1 MGQQMGFFDVDD
13 PSKCDKPKYPGE
25 EGSTPAHFLASGA
38 LMCCKS
44 KEVDQTV
51 CKSGKCVVGMM
62 KCMDTHG
69 GKIGAVE
76 KKLTNP
82 KAMERGDDGEMRG
95 SCPTAIQNRVEGTW
109 YT

>member
-1 MGQQMGFFDVDD
+1 M
-13 PSKCDKPKYPGE
+13 
-25 EGSTPAHFLASGA
+25 TTAT
-38 LMCCKS
+38 KS
-44 KEVDQTV
+44 DN
-51 CKSGKCVVGMM
+51 CVSGMM
-62 KCMDTHG
+62 KCMGTYG
-69 GKIGAVE
+69 GKIEAVE